1 MTRTIITA
9 LAALA
14 SGLACEALPAE
25 VVEKAKVCILDALGM
40 GVGGVNID
48 NAKVAHRAFG
58 ALAAPGAATVLV
70 TGEKVRA
77 LASRR
82 LDQAGAGP
90 PQARLSSNTNR
101 SGS

>member
-58 ALAAPGAATVLV
+58 ALAAPGAA
-70 TGEKVRA
+70 RA
-77 LASRR
+77 STCRPR
-82 LDQAGAGP
+82 
-90 PQARLSSNTNR
+90 R
-101 SGS
+101 SGRPTPRCATRAAISSGTR